1 MRKYEEN
8 IKEKKVPVALII
20 LVAIALILAI
30 IFIPIIR
37 KNSNEKLVQN
47 NTQNE
52 KKQKEEKEK
61 IEENNDEPEMYLESR
76 KAEEKFGNKENMMTE
91 ESLKKYGYKNENT
104 ILRVLSNENGIE
116 ELIFKLKNVDKIMI
130 VEQEVNK
137 NGDLVDGKVKETID
151 AKGKEHLILYALLPE
166 NAPNT
171 KLVAIG
177 KNDKKLEIPLKI
189 NSEKEE

>member
-151 AKGKEHLILYALLPE
+151 AKGKEHLIIYALLPE

>member
-1 MRKYEEN
+1 MRKYDKN
-8 IKEKKVPVALII
+8 TKEKKVPVALII
-20 LVAIALILAI
+20 TIAIVLILTI
-30 IFIPIIR
+30 ICIPIIR
-37 KNSNEKLVQN
+37 KNANKKLVQN
-47 NTQNE
+47 NKQNE
-52 KKQKEEKEK
+52 KKQKEEKGK
-61 IEENNDEPEMYLESR
+61 IEENNNEPEMYLESR
-76 KAEEKFGNKENMMTE
+76 KVEEKFENKENMIKE

-137 NGDLVDGKVKETID
+137 KGDLVDGKTKETID
-151 AKGKEHLILYALLPE
+151 AKGKDHLILYALLPE

-171 KLVAIG
+171 KIVAVG

-189 NSEKEE
+189 NSQKEE

>member
-1 MRKYEEN
+1 MREYN
-8 IKEKKVPVALII
+8 RNAKEKKVPVALII
-20 LVAIALILAI
+20 TIAIVLILAI
-30 IFIPIIR
+30 ICIPIIR
-37 KNSNEKLVQN
+37 KNANKKLVQN
-47 NTQNE
+47 NKQNE
-52 KKQKEEKEK
+52 KKQKEEKGK
-61 IEENNDEPEMYLESR
+61 IEENNNEPEMYLESR
-76 KAEEKFGNKENMMTE
+76 KVEEKFENKENMIKE

-137 NGDLVDGKVKETID
+137 KGDLVDGKTKETID

-171 KLVAIG
+171 KIVAVG

-189 NSEKEE
+189 NSQKEE

>member
-1 MRKYEEN
+1 MRKYDKN
-8 IKEKKVPVALII
+8 TKEKKVPVALII
-20 LVAIALILAI
+20 TIAIVLILTI
-30 IFIPIIR
+30 ICIPIIR
-37 KNSNEKLVQN
+37 KNANKKLVQN
-47 NTQNE
+47 NKQNE

-61 IEENNDEPEMYLESR
+61 IEENNNEPEMYLESR
-76 KAEEKFGNKENMMTE
+76 KVEEKFENKENMIKE

-137 NGDLVDGKVKETID
+137 KGDLVDGKTKETID
-151 AKGKEHLILYALLPE
+151 AKGKDHLILYALLPE

-171 KLVAIG
+171 KIVAVG

-189 NSEKEE
+189 NSQKEE